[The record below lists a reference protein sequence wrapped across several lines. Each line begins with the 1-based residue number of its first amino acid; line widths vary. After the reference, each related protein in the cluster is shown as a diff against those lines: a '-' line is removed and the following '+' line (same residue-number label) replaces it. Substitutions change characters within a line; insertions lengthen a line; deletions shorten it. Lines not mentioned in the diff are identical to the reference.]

1 MRSARHL
8 RCVFLVFLLAV
19 FSVVGFAQSG
29 AYKPGSSLLMWKVS
43 SKTSSA
49 YVLGSVHLGSG
60 AMYPLPRVIE
70 NAFAAASVLI
80 VEVDM
85 NKVDK
90 AQLQQFMMANGSY
103 PAGDNLFKHIDPET
117 RAKLSS
123 FLGSYGIPP
132 EAFARF
138 RPWMVSLTVSTL
150 PLIKSGMNPNE
161 GIDMYFLN
169 KAGSKRVEQLED
181 AEWQIKL
188 LAEYPES
195 DADGSLSHAIDQ
207 AKTANETAS
216 KLESF
221 WSQGAADKIKDLMD
235 SLSEGESKAEKAF
248 SRRVIEGRNP
258 HMADR
263 LERCLQSSSESCFMV
278 VGAAHVI
285 GSEGIVRLLQSRGYK
300 AEQAVVESPI
310 H

>member
-8 RCVFLVFLLAV
+8 RRVILVILLAL
-19 FSVVGFAQSG
+19 FSVAGFGQSDS
-29 AYKPGSSLLMWKVS
+29 YKPGSPLLMWKVS
-43 SKTSSA
+43 SKTNSA
-49 YVLGSVHLGSG
+49 YVLGSVHLGNGS
-60 AMYPLPRVIE
+60 MYPLPQVIE

-80 VEVDM
+80 VEVNM

-90 AQLQQFMMANGSY
+90 AQLQQFMMASGSY
-103 PAGDNLFKHIDPET
+103 PAGDDLFKHISPET
-117 RAKLSS
+117 HAKLSA

-132 EAFARF
+132 EAFAKF

-161 GIDMYFLN
+161 GVDRYFLN
-169 KAGSKRVEQLED
+169 KAGSKRVEELED

-195 DADGSLSHAIDQ
+195 DADRSLLHAIDQ

-216 KLESF
+216 KLESL
-221 WSQGAADKIKDLMD
+221 WSHGEADEIKNLIART
-235 SLSEGESKAEKAF
+235 SEGESKEEKAF
-248 SRRVIEGRNP
+248 RHRIIEGRNP

-263 LERCLQSSSESCFMV
+263 LEKCLQSASESCFMV

-285 GSEGIVRLLQSRGYK
+285 GSEGIVHLLQSRGYK
-300 AEQAVVESPI
+300 AEQAVVGSPT